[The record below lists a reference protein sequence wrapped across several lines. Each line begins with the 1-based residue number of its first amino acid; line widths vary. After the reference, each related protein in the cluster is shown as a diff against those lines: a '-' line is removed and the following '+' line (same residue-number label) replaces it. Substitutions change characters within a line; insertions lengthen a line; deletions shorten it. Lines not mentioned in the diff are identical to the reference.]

1 MLRLRIAALALGVLA
16 LGLAGCSTPTP
27 TPSPTPEHTPSPS
40 ASPSPSPTPTVL
52 ICTASQLQA
61 WAGPN
66 GAATALI
73 GSEFAF
79 INVSSQPCGLYGYPT
94 VEMLNSSGNQIP
106 SSDQP
111 ITPGTGLDDINPGLV
126 VLAPGQ
132 RAYFIVFY
140 PMNAEVPPV
149 TCPTSA
155 ELELTPPG
163 LTTALTLTGV
173 GAQIAPYGT
182 SSMPCGLLMVTPVT
196 ATKLLPASDG
206 S

>member
-1 MLRLRIAALALGVLA
+1 M
-16 LGLAGCSTPTP
+16 
-27 TPSPTPEHTPSPS
+27 PS
-40 ASPSPSPTPTVL
+40 ASPSPTPTVL

-73 GSEFAF
+73 GSELAF
-79 INVSSQPCGLYGYPT
+79 VNVSAQPCALYGYPT
-94 VEMLNSSGNQIP
+94 VQLLDSAGNQIT

-111 ITPGTGLDDINPGLV
+111 ITPNTGDDDINPGLV
-126 VLAPGQ
+126 VLETGQ
-132 RAYFIVFY
+132 PAYFMVFY
-140 PMNAEVPPV
+140 PMNADAPPV

-155 ELELTPPG
+155 ELQLTPPG

-182 SSMPCGLLMVTPVT
+182 SSVPCGLLMVTPVT